1 MSKKYCLIT
10 GAAGFVGSN
19 LSKNLSSSG
28 ANVVGLIQSK
38 KKESL
43 LFYEKIDKKI
53 NDLIENQN
61 RLPNKF
67 ELISFCKSVIKGELN
82 VENSILL
89 SDIINQFILENET
102 NNNNFLFIFSLFR
115 KNDVA

>member
-1 MSKKYCLIT
+1 MKKKINFWKNKNILIT

-53 NDLIENQN
+53 NLVFGDINGDGFLDLLGIGINNSPKLWLN
-61 RLPNKF
+61 R
-67 ELISFCKSVIKGELN
+67 V
-82 VENSILL
+82 
-89 SDIINQFILENET
+89 D
-102 NNNNFLFIFSLFR
+102 
-115 KNDVA
+115 